1 MADEEKPTNEDVA
14 DQPQSQAMDAAAA
27 SGDAGDLVE
36 GTQEAVEAITKNVQE
51 RAAEIEDVLADA
63 SSPSALVKV
72 DSPDSENALPMVEQL
87 MAAPQARSAEPEPAT
102 DEDEPNLQISVGGE
116 RVRITTAHPMIED
129 IAEQLRKSRQ
139 FTMYSV
145 GGLCVALLAAVL
157 FYVLMAA
164 QLSSKV
170 GEIDSMLGA
179 VAKRT
184 LQMTRGIETFSALEM
199 RLDEGLANQ
208 LLQREMLAANE
219 IAMVEL
225 NEMLNGLPGEVTGA
239 TANALIQTQQAL
251 AAQLQQLQDQNKI
264 LGQELNRLQKAVDAQ
279 ATEVSALRGVRRELS
294 TLRSSMQQVE
304 ATVGDLYIIE
314 RARVAKQVL
323 GAKQE
328 VPIQ

>member
-1 MADEEKPTNEDVA
+1 
-14 DQPQSQAMDAAAA
+14 
-27 SGDAGDLVE
+27 
-36 GTQEAVEAITKNVQE
+36 
-51 RAAEIEDVLADA
+51 
-63 SSPSALVKV
+63 
-72 DSPDSENALPMVEQL
+72 MVEQL
-87 MAAPQARSAEPEPAT
+87 MEAPQAKSAEPEPASE
-102 DEDEPNLQISVGGE
+102 EDEPNLQISVGGE
-116 RVRITTAHPMIED
+116 RVRISTTHPLIED

-184 LQMTRGIETFSALEM
+184 LQMTRGIETFSAIEM
-199 RLDEGLANQ
+199 RLDEGLENQ

-225 NEMLNGLPGEVTGA
+225 NEMLSELPGEVTGA
-239 TANALIQTQQAL
+239 TANALTQTQQAL
-251 AAQLQQLQDQNKI
+251 AAQLRQLKEENKT
-264 LGQELNRLQKAVDAQ
+264 LGQELSRLQKALDAQ
-279 ATEVSALRGVRRELS
+279 AAEVAVLRGVREELS
-294 TLRSSMQQVE
+294 NLRSSMQQVE

-323 GAKQE
+323 GAKE
-328 VPIQ
+328 ELPIQ

>member
-1 MADEEKPTNEDVA
+1 MADEEKPTNEEVT
-14 DQPQSQAMDAAAA
+14 DQSHSQAMDSAAG
-27 SGDAGDLVE
+27 SGDTGDPAE
-36 GTQEAVEAITKNVQE
+36 GAQEAVEAITKNVQE
-51 RAAEIEDVLADA
+51 RAAEIEDVLAEA
-63 SSPSALVKV
+63 SSPSALAKA
-72 DSPDSENALPMVEQL
+72 DSPDSEDALPMVEQL
-87 MAAPQARSAEPEPAT
+87 MEAPQAKIAEPESAS

-116 RVRITTAHPMIED
+116 RVRISTAHPLIED

-157 FYVLMAA
+157 FYVMMAA

-184 LQMTRGIETFSALEM
+184 LQMTRGIETFSAIEM
-199 RLDEGLANQ
+199 RLDEGLENQ

-225 NEMLNGLPGEVTGA
+225 NEMLSGLPGEVTGA
-239 TANALIQTQQAL
+239 TANALTQTQQTL
-251 AAQLQQLQDQNKI
+251 AAQLQQLQEENKT
-264 LGQELNRLQKAVDAQ
+264 LGQELSRLQKALDAQ
-279 ATEVSALRGVRRELS
+279 AAEVAVLRGVREELS
-294 TLRSSMQQVE
+294 NLRSSMQQVE

-323 GAKQE
+323 GAKE
-328 VPIQ
+328 ELPIQ